1 MVTTNKCL
9 ILKTD
14 SSKELK
20 ELQFDETIKKEGF
33 TYIKKNLKQYGQFE
47 LLDKYYYNKRHIYVL
62 KLKTK
67 SRKKNNHQVPT
78 FRPLEKNKPVLGD
91 IWVIYMNK
99 DNKLFDFD
107 FKIWES
113 FLNKK
118 NENSPDKNSIKGDTS
133 SDIVDTNDSCKV
145 VEKSVKSKKTT
156 VRKKKNTN
164 KVETDKTDA
173 NKTDANK
180 VDANKADDNKV
191 DANKVDANKADDNKA
206 EADNNG
212 YETVTDIEEDLESI
226 ANTDV
231 ELSEFEDGNETCMSD
246 IEGSEL
252 EEIIDDNGEID
263 EVMEQEL
270 EEGMRDELEEGLSEM
285 ENISDIEN
293 EYPDIIEE
301 KPKILKKKKKQTRTK
316 KETSSDKPEES
327 QLPDELDGD
336 LFIIN
341 SILNKEDTLIPL
353 NNLYTKR
360 KKIIQLFSNIIND
373 IDINRKIEMS
383 IYNYTINRCKIKD
396 IFAMWEAPEFCEIYN
411 SKSRSL
417 YTNLDKTSYVKNTI
431 LLDKVINGEIDP
443 VKIAFMSPIE
453 LYPEV
458 WMDIIEENE
467 RREKMIAENNKGAAT
482 DMFRCPNPKCRQ
494 KKATYTEVQT
504 RSADEPMTIFLTCL
518 VCGKRWRQ

>member
-47 LLDKYYYNKRHIYVL
+47 LLDKYYYNKRYIYVL

-67 SRKKNNHQVPT
+67 SRKMNNHQVPT

-91 IWVIYMNK
+91 IWVLYMNK
-99 DNKLFDFD
+99 DNKLYDFN
-107 FKIWES
+107 FEIWEK

-118 NENSPDKNSIKGDTS
+118 TANSPDKNSKKEDKS
-133 SDIVDTNDSCKV
+133 SDVANTNNIGVINDSCKV

-156 VRKKKNTN
+156 VRKKKNTDKVKTN
-164 KVETDKTDA
+164 KIDVDKIE
-173 NKTDANK
+173 
-180 VDANKADDNKV
+180 V
-191 DANKVDANKADDNKA
+191 
-206 EADNNG
+206 DNNG

-263 EVMEQEL
+263 EDMEQEL
-270 EEGMRDELEEGLSEM
+270 EDGMREDLEDGLSEM

-301 KPKILKKKKKQTRTK
+301 KPKILKKKNKQTRTK
-316 KETSSDKPEES
+316 KETPSDKPVES
-327 QLPDELDGD
+327 QLPDELEGD

-341 SILNKEDTLIPL
+341 SILNREDNLIPL
-353 NNLYTKR
+353 DNLYTKR

-383 IYNYTINRCKIKD
+383 IYNYTINRCKIRD

-417 YTNLDKTSYVKNTI
+417 YTNLDKTSYVKNTV

-443 VKIAFMSPIE
+443 EKIAFMSPIE